1 MKRHGATTASGSE
14 LRLAASLSAF
24 VTFLILV
31 PAPVAAQ
38 VTSRIS
44 VGSSGAEGSGTSERS
59 RISSNG
65 RFVVFVS
72 QASDLVADDGNK
84 TWDVFV
90 HDRDTAATECVS
102 LDPSG
107 ATGNGASGTFYEL
120 PAISADGRFVAFTSD
135 ATNLIPGTSSSGTQ
149 VFVRDRETGLIE
161 IASVDDAGIEGDGF
175 SDSPSISG
183 DGRFVAF
190 ESASTNLA
198 AGDTNNVVDVFVHD
212 RATGGTDRVSLD
224 PSGASGNGESRI
236 PVISSDGQI
245 VAFSSVASNL
255 VTNDTNGCSD
265 AFVYDRRTATIER
278 TSIDASGA
286 EGDGPSYA
294 GPTSANG
301 QIASIV
307 SSASNLVSGDTNRV
321 YDVFV
326 RDRAAGTTE
335 RASIDSGGA
344 EGDGG
349 SLCPSLSADGDVI
362 AFASFATNLVAGD
375 TNGTWDVFIHDRRT
389 LSTLRATVD
398 LGGGQADSG
407 GDPPNLSADGGT
419 VSYSSSS
426 SDLVTA
432 DTNGV
437 RDVFVRDAHVA
448 TWCNYDS
455 GVAGTF
461 GVPSLTLSA
470 NPVIGAT
477 ITVDLSNS
485 RGSPTIG
492 LLVLGCQRARIPT
505 HGGELLVDP
514 SLIVPISFSYGSDS
528 FDGTIPSSVVW
539 CGVTLDLQGVDLDPG
554 AVAGVSFSPGLELV
568 IGN

>member
-1 MKRHGATTASGSE
+1 MRI
-14 LRLAASLSAF
+14 RLSASLSVLSLFA
-24 VTFLILV
+24 ILV
-31 PAPVAAQ
+31 PAPILAQ
-38 VTSRIS
+38 VTTRVS
-44 VGSSGAEGSGTSERS
+44 VDSAGTEGNGSSERS
-59 RISSNG
+59 RISANG
-65 RFVVFVS
+65 RFVMLVS
-72 QASDLVADDGNK
+72 YATDLVANDGNG

-107 ATGNGASGTFYEL
+107 ATANGASGTFYEL
-120 PAISADGRFVAFTSD
+120 PAISSDGRFVAFTSD
-135 ATNLIPGTSSSGTQ
+135 ATNLIPGNSTSGTQ

-161 IASVDDAGIEGDGF
+161 IVSVDAAGVEGDGF
-175 SDSPSISG
+175 SDSPSISA

-190 ESASTNLA
+190 ESTSTNLA
-198 AGDTNNVVDVFVHD
+198 VGDTNGVSDVFVHD
-212 RATGGTDRVSLD
+212 RGTGSTDRVSLD
-224 PSGASGNGESRI
+224 PSGGSGNGESGT
-236 PVISSDGQI
+236 PAISPDGQV
-245 VAFSSVASNL
+245 VAFSSAASNL
-255 VTNDTNGCSD
+255 VASDTNGFWD
-265 AFVYDRRTATIER
+265 AFVYDCRTATIER
-278 TSIDASGA
+278 TSVDTSGA
-286 EGDGPSYA
+286 EGNGPSYA

-301 QIASIV
+301 QIVSIV
-307 SSASNLVSGDTNRV
+307 SLASNLVSGDTNRV
-321 YDVFV
+321 HDVFM
-326 RDRAAGTTE
+326 RDRSAGTTE
-335 RASIDSGGA
+335 RVSIDSGGV

-375 TNGTWDVFIHDRRT
+375 TNRTWDVFIHDRGT
-389 LSTLRATVD
+389 SSTLRATVD

-407 GDPPNLSADGGT
+407 GDLPNLSADGGT
-419 VSYSSSS
+419 VSYTSLS

-448 TWCNYDS
+448 IWCNYDS
-455 GVAGTF
+455 GVAGTH
-461 GVPSLTLSA
+461 GVPSLTPSA

-485 RGSPTIG
+485 LGSPTVG
-492 LLVLGCQRARIPT
+492 LFVLGPQRAKIPT

-514 SLIVPISFSYGSDS
+514 SLIVPISFSFGSDS
-528 FDGTIPSSVVW
+528 FHGTIPSSVVW
-539 CGVTLDLQGVDLDPG
+539 CGVTLDLQGVELDPG